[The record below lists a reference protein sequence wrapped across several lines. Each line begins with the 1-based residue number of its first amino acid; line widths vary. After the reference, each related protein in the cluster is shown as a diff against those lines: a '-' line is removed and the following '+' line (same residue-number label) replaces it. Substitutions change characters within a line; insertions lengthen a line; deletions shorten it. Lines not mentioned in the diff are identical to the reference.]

1 MKTRTMTTGLSL
13 IGLFALAQ
21 APLAIANGDSL
32 KLPPEP
38 TKTETSP
45 RVDLSNLLSKL
56 KIKGRAAVGFFDSG
70 STGSFPQGS
79 FEAPEAKLQFSIQPD
94 SVNTLVMRFDLNNAR
109 FNSVDYL
116 YLQSKNFLPCLKNTP
131 FSLDGRL
138 GRFKLGFG
146 EETWS
151 NNPVESVLPS
161 NSAENTTV
169 SDEGLELAGK
179 IKLDSIKLSPLGWA
193 VSASNGNSGTGS
205 DTTRAKAWF
214 AKLYHTPVDPLYL
227 SVSFYH
233 SGALATATP
242 EFAIARLTTM
252 PTGSTNWKRR
262 VWEAFARYDFG
273 KGEKP
278 LDPPAYND
286 SKAFVR
292 LSYGQFA
299 DDPTGGTDRDGQ
311 FGFVEGTYNITPKF
325 YAAARYSQ
333 VKLDN
338 NITASLNGVTANKYE
353 RYSLGGGYRW
363 SEITI
368 IKISYDWNK
377 EAATG
382 ISDPNDDLTSILV
395 AFQV

>member
-1 MKTRTMTTGLSL
+1 MKKCTVTTGLSL
-13 IGLFALAQ
+13 AGLFALA
-21 APLAIANGDSL
+21 PISVVFANGDSL
-32 KLPPEP
+32 KPLPEP
-38 TKTETSP
+38 LKAETSP
-45 RVDLSNLLSKL
+45 RVDLSNILSKL
-56 KIKGRAAVGFFDSG
+56 KMKGRAAVGFFDSG
-70 STGSFPQGS
+70 SAGSFPKGS
-79 FEAPEAKLQFSIQPD
+79 FEAPEAKLQFSFQPD
-94 SVNTLVMRFDLNNAR
+94 SINTLVMRFDLNNAR
-109 FNSVDYL
+109 FNSVDYV
-116 YLQSKNFLPCLKNTP
+116 YLQSKDFLPCLKNTP

-161 NSAENTTV
+161 NSAGNTGV

-179 IKLDSIKLSPLGWA
+179 IKLESMKLTPLGWA

-214 AKLYHTPVDPLYL
+214 AKLYHTPIDPLYL

-233 SGALATATP
+233 SGALGTATP
-242 EFAIARLTTM
+242 EFSIARLTTM

-262 VWEAFARYDFG
+262 AWEAFARYDFKKG
-273 KGEKP
+273 KKP

-299 DDPTGGTDRDGQ
+299 DDGTGGSDRDGQ

-338 NITASLNGVTANKYE
+338 NITASLNGVTTNKYE

-363 SEITI
+363 SENTI

-382 ISDPNDDLTSILV
+382 ISDPNDDLTSILIV
-395 AFQV
+395 VQV